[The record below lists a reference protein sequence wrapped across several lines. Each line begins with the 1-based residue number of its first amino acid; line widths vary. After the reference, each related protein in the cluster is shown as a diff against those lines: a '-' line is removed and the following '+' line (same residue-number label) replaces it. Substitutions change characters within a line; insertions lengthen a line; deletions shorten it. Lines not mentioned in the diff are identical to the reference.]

1 MDQKIGKIIHYYDK
15 IEVGII
21 RLTKALSVGDK
32 VKISGHNKEFT
43 QEVVSMQVEHE
54 QIKKAK
60 KDDEVGVKL
69 DQPVKKND
77 KVYKVEE

>member
-1 MDQKIGKIIHYYDK
+1 MDVQIGKIIHYYDK
-15 IEVGII
+15 IGVGII
-21 RLTKALSVGDK
+21 RLTKALAVGDK

-69 DQPVKKND
+69 DQPMKKND